1 MKSIIQIISNL
12 SSEQI
17 ALISVIVTILLYLL
31 GKHNELKFKKHELK
45 KEKYL
50 EFVYML
56 KEIYLNGGNIELNDE
71 WKEKFFEFGSTVF
84 IYGSKKMY
92 KKYCFF
98 REFSSKM
105 IKNCK
110 YYSSDLS
117 LYLVAD
123 MLNQVRREIGMYSFE
138 LPLKFNSISFYTNDI
153 YFNPKIDLKWWT
165 CKFKVFLIK
174 FELFLY
180 KIEELIFIRIVFNL
194 VMLPFKM
201 ILIIIK
207 CLIMI
212 PLGRLLLN
220 LKIDKVIEKK
230 LKNNK
235 NITFWPSP
243 GGEGAEVIYALR
255 NKSTLADTV
264 LNEIEKTG
272 QVVRK
277 TYQRRL
283 PSNTSKDYYFI
294 HRDTGKTEPIIVEYG
309 FLDTTSDANRL
320 KSNYKEY
327 ADAVVKAVA
336 SYIGVPYISDSTYI
350 VKSGDSLYSIAKKY
364 NTTVDEIKKL
374 NNLTSNSLS
383 IGQILNIPL
392 SEVVLVNEYIVKS
405 GDSLYSIANKYNT
418 TVNELKSLNN
428 LSSNTLSISQVLKLP
443 KVDEIVTV
451 NEYIVKSG
459 DSLYSIAKKY
469 NTSVDELKSLNNLT
483 TNMLSIGQKLNIPVI
498 EEVSNVYTV
507 KSGDNL
513 YSIARKFNTT
523 VNDIKSK
530 NNLSSNTLSI
540 GQKLI
545 I

>member
-1 MKSIIQIISNL
+1 MKYSIVLDPGHGGSDNGASGNGIIEKNLTLDISKYMYNEFKKLGIPVSITREDDVTLSPSDRVKKILSYYGNNPNVIVISNH
-12 SSEQI
+12 I
-17 ALISVIVTILLYLL
+17 NA
-31 GKHNELKFKKHELK
+31 G
-45 KEKYL
+45 
-50 EFVYML
+50 
-56 KEIYLNGGNIELNDE
+56 
-71 WKEKFFEFGSTVF
+71 
-84 IYGSKKMY
+84 
-92 KKYCFF
+92 
-98 REFSSKM
+98 
-105 IKNCK
+105 
-110 YYSSDLS
+110 
-117 LYLVAD
+117 
-123 MLNQVRREIGMYSFE
+123 
-138 LPLKFNSISFYTNDI
+138 
-153 YFNPKIDLKWWT
+153 
-165 CKFKVFLIK
+165 
-174 FELFLY
+174 
-180 KIEELIFIRIVFNL
+180 
-194 VMLPFKM
+194 
-201 ILIIIK
+201 
-207 CLIMI
+207 
-212 PLGRLLLN
+212 
-220 LKIDKVIEKK
+220 
-230 LKNNK
+230 
-235 NITFWPSP
+235 

-255 NKSTLADTV
+255 DKSALADTV

-309 FLDTTSDANRL
+309 FLDNASDANRL
-320 KSNYKEY
+320 KNNYKEY

-336 SYIGVPYISDSTYI
+336 SYIGVPYISESTYI

-428 LSSNTLSISQVLKLP
+428 LSNNTLSIGQVLKLP

-483 TNMLSIGQKLNIPVI
+483 SNMLSVGQKLNIPVT

-513 YSIARKFNTT
+513 YSIARKYNTT
-523 VNDIKSK
+523 VNEIKSK

>member
-1 MKSIIQIISNL
+1 MKYSIVLDPGHGGSDNGASGNGIIEKNL
-12 SSEQI
+12 T
-17 ALISVIVTILLYLL
+17 LDISKYMY
-31 GKHNELKFKKHELK
+31 NKFKKLGIPVSITREDDVTLSPSDRVK
-45 KEKYL
+45 KILSY
-50 EFVYML
+50 Y
-56 KEIYLNGGNIELNDE
+56 GNNPNVI
-71 WKEKFFEFGSTVF
+71 V
-84 IYGSKKMY
+84 
-92 KKYCFF
+92 
-98 REFSSKM
+98 
-105 IKNCK
+105 
-110 YYSSDLS
+110 
-117 LYLVAD
+117 
-123 MLNQVRREIGMYSFE
+123 
-138 LPLKFNSISFYTNDI
+138 ISNHI
-153 YFNPKIDLKWWT
+153 NA
-165 CKFKVFLIK
+165 
-174 FELFLY
+174 
-180 KIEELIFIRIVFNL
+180 
-194 VMLPFKM
+194 
-201 ILIIIK
+201 
-207 CLIMI
+207 
-212 PLGRLLLN
+212 G
-220 LKIDKVIEKK
+220 
-230 LKNNK
+230 
-235 NITFWPSP
+235 

-255 NKSTLADTV
+255 DKSALADTV

-309 FLDTTSDANRL
+309 FLDNASDANRL
-320 KSNYKEY
+320 KNNYKEY

-336 SYIGVPYISDSTYI
+336 SYIGVPYISESTYI

-428 LSSNTLSISQVLKLP
+428 LSNNTLSIGQVLKLP

-483 TNMLSIGQKLNIPVI
+483 SSMLSVGQKLNIPVI

-523 VNDIKSK
+523 VNEIKSK